1 MSPRAGSG
9 GFSLIEVLVALALFS
24 LLFLVLSDG
33 LSLGVR
39 ALDRIE
45 VAADRLEIRR
55 SLDAT
60 LRRELETLHPGAGGT
75 GEQARIAF
83 DGEATAMSFLSLGP
97 PGAPGLARLRLRFES
112 GPQGRRLML
121 ERFPAFGST
130 QAPIEST
137 ILSDQVQG
145 FALAYYGV
153 LSPDPTPRWY
163 QTWREAPALPELIRV
178 TLTLGHG
185 SDPWPDLIVAPKARF
200 AAR

>member
-1 MSPRAGSG
+1 MSQRADSG

-55 SLDAT
+55 SLDAA

-97 PGAPGLARLRLRFES
+97 PGAPGLARLRLRFEAS
-112 GPQGRRLML
+112 PQGRRLVL
-121 ERFPAFGST
+121 ERFPAFGSA
-130 QAPIEST
+130 QAPTETT
-137 ILSDQVQG
+137 ILADQVQG
-145 FALAYYGV
+145 FALAYYGA
-153 LSPDPTPRWY
+153 LGPDPTPRWHES
-163 QTWREAPALPELIRV
+163 WRAAPALPELIRIM
-178 TLTLGHG
+178 LTLGDG
-185 SDPWPDLIVAPKARF
+185 SDPWPDLVVAPKARF